1 MPVGTFHLLL
11 GVLFFAVWFMAGV
24 VRIRQRDARA
34 RRQHGTT
41 AGIIRRRG
49 RTRPAAR

>member
-24 VRIRQRDARA
+24 VRIRQRDAQGA
-34 RRQHGTT
+34 PP
-41 AGIIRRRG
+41 
-49 RTRPAAR
+49 TRNDRWHHPSPW